1 MFYRQK
7 RLQLK
12 FMEQQFDKGVSPV
25 KYKEGN
31 EEWMRFA
38 LESAGLG
45 TWDMDPVSEQ
55 VLWDDRC
62 RELYGYPPGEEITY
76 QGVLK
81 YVHPE
86 DKERLTEAVSDALE
100 AKNGGNYNIIFRTI
114 GAADNELR
122 WLHCAGRAYFDE
134 NGRAYRFAGT
144 ARNITQEIKENERKQ
159 MLLSLV
165 ENSPDFMAA
174 ATIKD
179 NRLFYMNSSGRK
191 LLGIPDTQDI
201 SALTTEDLYPAADF
215 KKMDQ
220 QVYSALNSGKK
231 WSGTVYVKHFITQA
245 LIPCHAD
252 FVVIKDPVEGHVLG
266 RGATLRDLRP
276 ELNAQKEQ
284 QKLLSLLE
292 NSRDFVSLSDE
303 DGHVSYVNAAG
314 LKLLGLDN
322 LEEAKRHNSEFIMPQ
337 ELTKLKDIIN
347 TQLFSRGSW
356 TGEIL
361 YRHFKTGEAIPV
373 EGTTMLVYDPVTG
386 NSQGR
391 ATISRDLREE
401 KAARQQRIENELELE
416 RIVEMRTAELKKANI
431 DLNIVNQNLEQF
443 AYVASHDLQEPL
455 RKINMFSALLQDK
468 YQDQLN
474 ETGMRNLGII
484 RNAATR
490 MTTLIQDLLAFSR
503 VSRQD
508 HLFETVDL
516 HATVQQALTD
526 FDILIQQ
533 KDAVV
538 ECDALFPVSGIPLHM
553 AQLFHNLVSN
563 ALKFSQQGVA
573 PVIKISSRMM
583 AADEIALHPQLQNG
597 IPYGE
602 IRISDNGIG
611 FAPTYAK
618 KIFVIFQRLHGR
630 GEYEG
635 SGIGL
640 ALCQKIVTAHH
651 GVIYADSEEGKGATF
666 IVVLPVYTEK

>member
-1 MFYRQK
+1 
-7 RLQLK
+7 
-12 FMEQQFDKGVSPV
+12 MEQH

-38 LESAGLG
+38 LASAGLG
-45 TWDMDPVSEQ
+45 TWDMDPVSQ
-55 VLWDDRC
+55 QIVWDDRC
-62 RELYGYPPGEEITY
+62 RELFGYAEGESITFD
-76 QGVLK
+76 GVLK
-81 YVHPE
+81 YMHPE
-86 DKERLTEAVSDALE
+86 DKDRVADAVYKVLE
-100 AKNGGNYNIIFRTI
+100 GENDGRYDIIFRTI
-114 GAADNELR
+114 GARDHQLR
-122 WLHCAGRAYFDE
+122 WLHCNGKAYFNE
-134 NGRAYRFAGT
+134 AGIAYRFAGT
-144 ARNITQEIKENERKQ
+144 ARDISNEVKENERKQ

-174 ATIKD
+174 ATSD
-179 NRLFYMNSSGRK
+179 NRLFYMNSCGRK

-201 SALTTEDLYPAADF
+201 SALITEDLYLPEDF
-215 KKMDQ
+215 KKMTE
-220 QVYSALNSGKK
+220 QVYSVLNAGKK
-231 WSGTVYVKHFITQA
+231 WSGTVYVKHFVSHV

-252 FVVIKDPVEGHVLG
+252 FVVIKDPVKGHVLG

-292 NSRDFVSLSDE
+292 NSRDFVSLSDQE
-303 DGHVSYVNAAG
+303 GNVSYVNAAG
-314 LKLLGLDN
+314 LKLLGLDS
-322 LEEAKRHNSEFIMPQ
+322 LEDAKRHNSDYVMPE
-337 ELTKLKDIIN
+337 ELAKLKESVNI
-347 TQLFSRGSW
+347 QLFSRGFW

-361 YRHFKTGEAIPV
+361 YRHFKTGAAIPV
-373 EGTTMLVYDPVTG
+373 EATTMLVYDPVTG

-401 KAARQQRIENELELE
+401 KAARQQRMDNEQELE
-416 RIVEMRTAELKKANI
+416 RIVEMRTGELKKANI

-468 YQDQLN
+468 YHDQLN

-503 VSRQD
+503 VSMQD
-508 HLFETVDL
+508 HLFEKIDL
-516 HATVQQALTD
+516 QATVQQVLTD
-526 FDILIQQ
+526 FDMLIQQ
-533 KDAVV
+533 KDASI
-538 ECDALFPVSGIPLHM
+538 EQAPLFTVPGIPLHM
-553 AQLFHNLVSN
+553 AQLFHNLLSN
-563 ALKFSQQGVA
+563 ALKFSQEGVS

-583 AADEIALHPQLQNG
+583 EAAEIALHPQLQNG

-611 FAPTYAK
+611 FAPTYAR

-666 IVVLPVYTEK
+666 IVILPVHT

>member
-1 MFYRQK
+1 
-7 RLQLK
+7 
-12 FMEQQFDKGVSPV
+12 MEQQFDKGVIPG
-25 KYKEGN
+25 KYKEDN
-31 EEWMRFA
+31 LDWMRFA
-38 LESAGLG
+38 LASAGIG
-45 TWDMDPVSEQ
+45 TWDMNPVNEGI
-55 VLWDDRC
+55 LLDDEC
-62 RELYGYPPGEEITY
+62 LVLYGYSKGESITY
-76 QGVLK
+76 QGLLK
-81 YVHPE
+81 HVHAE
-86 DKERLTEAVSDALE
+86 DKERLSDAFNNALQAE
-100 AKNGGNYNIIFRTI
+100 NGGSCDIRFRTI
-114 GAADNELR
+114 SAADNDLR
-122 WLHCAGRAYFDE
+122 WLHCIGRAYFDE
-134 NGRAYRFAGT
+134 DGIAYRFAGT
-144 ARNITQEIKENERKQ
+144 ARNITQEVKENERKQ

-174 ATIKD
+174 ATRD
-179 NRLFYMNSSGRK
+179 NRLFYMNSCGRK
-191 LLGIPDTQDI
+191 LLGIPEDQDI
-201 SALTTEDLYPAADF
+201 SELTTDSLYPADDF
-215 KKMDQ
+215 KKINE
-220 QVYSALNSGKK
+220 QVYNALDTGKK
-231 WSGTVYVKHFITQA
+231 WSGTVYVKHFVTQV

-252 FVVIKDPVEGHVLG
+252 FVVIKDPVGGLVLG

-284 QKLLSLLE
+284 QKLLTLLE
-292 NSRDFVSLSDE
+292 NSSDFVSLSSDE
-303 DGHVSYVNAAG
+303 GLVSYVNAAG
-314 LKLLGLDN
+314 LKLVGLESM
-322 LEEAKRHNSEFIMPQ
+322 EEAKRHNSDYIMP
-337 ELTKLKDIIN
+337 EEISKLKDVIN
-347 TQLFSRGSW
+347 KELFSRGFW
-356 TGEIL
+356 TGEVL
-361 YRHFKTGEAIPV
+361 YRHFKTGEAVPV
-373 EGTTMLVYDPVTG
+373 DVTTMLVYDPVTG

-391 ATISRDLREE
+391 ATIGRDLREE

-416 RIVEMRTAELKKANI
+416 RIVEMRTSELKKANI

-508 HLFETVDL
+508 HLFEKVNL
-516 HATVQQALTD
+516 QATVQQLLTD

-533 KDAVV
+533 KNAVL
-538 ECDALFPVSGIPLHM
+538 EYDALYAVPGIPLHIT
-553 AQLFHNLVSN
+553 QLFHNLISN
-563 ALKFSQQGVA
+563 ALKFSQEGVA

-583 AADEIALHPQLQNG
+583 EPNEIALHPQLQNG
-597 IPYGE
+597 TPYGE

-666 IVVLPVYTEK
+666 IVILPVHP

>member
-1 MFYRQK
+1 
-7 RLQLK
+7 
-12 FMEQQFDKGVSPV
+12 MEQQFDKGLSPG
-25 KYKEGN
+25 KYKEDNG
-31 EEWMRFA
+31 EWMRFA
-38 LESAGLG
+38 LASAGLG
-45 TWDMDPVSEQ
+45 IWNMDPVSQ
-55 VLWDDRC
+55 QILWDDRC
-62 RELYGYPPGEEITY
+62 RELYGYPEGEGITY
-76 QGVLK
+76 EGALK

-86 DKERLTEAVSDALE
+86 DKERVSAAVNSALQ
-100 AKNGGNYNIIFRTI
+100 AVDDGQYNIIFRTI

-122 WLHCAGRAYFDE
+122 WLHCIGKAYFDKE
-134 NGRAYRFAGT
+134 GTAYRFAGT
-144 ARNITQEIKENERKQ
+144 VRNITEEIKDNEKQQ

-174 ATIKD
+174 ATRD
-179 NRLFYMNSSGRK
+179 NRLFYMNSCGRK

-201 SALTTEDLYPAADF
+201 STMTTEDLYPAADF
-215 KKMDQ
+215 KKMQ
-220 QVYSALNSGKK
+220 EQVYSVLNTGKK
-231 WSGTVYVKHFITQA
+231 WSGTVYVKHFVTNT

-252 FVVIKDPVEGHVLG
+252 FVAIKDPVEGHILG

-276 ELNAQKEQ
+276 ELNAKKEQ
-284 QKLLSLLE
+284 QKLLALLE

-303 DGHVSYVNAAG
+303 EGNVSYVNAAG
-314 LKLLGLDN
+314 LKLVGLDS
-322 LEEAKRHNSEFIMPQ
+322 LDDAKRHNSNYLMPE
-337 ELTKLKDIIN
+337 ELTKLKEVVN
-347 TQLFSRGSW
+347 LQLFSRGFW

-361 YRHFKTGEAIPV
+361 FRHFKTGEAIPV
-373 EGTTMLVYDPVTG
+373 LATTMLVYDPVTG

-401 KAARQQRIENELELE
+401 KAAHQQRIDNEQELE
-416 RIVEMRTAELKKANI
+416 RIVEMRTSELKKANI

-474 ETGMRNLGII
+474 ETGMRNLSII

-508 HLFETVDL
+508 HLFENVDL
-516 HATVQQALTD
+516 QATVQQILTD

-538 ECDALFPVSGIPLHM
+538 KCDALFAVPGIPLHI
-553 AQLFHNLVSN
+553 AQLFHNLLSN
-563 ALKFSQQGVA
+563 ALKFSKEGIA
-573 PVIKISSRMM
+573 PIINITSRMITPG
-583 AADEIALHPQLQNG
+583 EVALHPQLQNG

-611 FAPTYAK
+611 FAPTYAR

-651 GVIYADSEEGKGATF
+651 GVIYADSEEGMGATF
-666 IVVLPVYTEK
+666 VVILPVHS